1 MGFRFRKI
9 ISVIPGVKVNLSKSG
24 VSTSLGGRGATVNV
38 GTSGKKTLTLGI
50 PGTGMSYQLPLGG
63 AAVLLIVALVVVL
76 GLAFLIAPDQAA
88 RFCTGGSRRFSDRRP
103 RSSSKPGSP
112 RCRAFV

>member
-38 GTSGKKTLTLGI
+38 GTSGKKTLTLGV
-50 PGTGMSYQLPLGG
+50 PGTGMSYQMPLGG

-76 GLAFLIAPDQAA
+76 GLAFLIAPDQV
-88 RFCTGGSRRFSDRRP
+88 RGLLHWWQPKIF
-103 RSSSKPGSP
+103 
-112 RCRAFV
+112 